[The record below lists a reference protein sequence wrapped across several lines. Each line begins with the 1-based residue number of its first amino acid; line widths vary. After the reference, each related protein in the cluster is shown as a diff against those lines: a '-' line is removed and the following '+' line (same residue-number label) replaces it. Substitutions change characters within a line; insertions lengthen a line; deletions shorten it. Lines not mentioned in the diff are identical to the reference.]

1 MGPSPVCIPRAA
13 EPSLLGWRA
22 LPGFQSR
29 CAVRSGLGQLWLRCS
44 VSKDMRAPWKGQGD
58 ERGHHRLVVPS
69 ARQTREE
76 LARAVCR
83 QPKWACGSPET
94 PT

>member
-44 VSKDMRAPWKGQGD
+44 VSKDMRLPGKARVMSEGAPQTP
-58 ERGHHRLVVPS
+58 VPS
-69 ARQTREE
+69 ARQTGR
-76 LARAVCR
+76 
-83 QPKWACGSPET
+83 GSH
-94 PT
+94 